1 MKNIPLLNQLIA
13 QFERLPGIGA
23 KSAQKMAYFV
33 LSGDKSRCEEF
44 AKVLLAAKEGIQY
57 CTKCHGLTDREV
69 CEICADKTR
78 DAATI
83 CVVEQPGDI
92 EAVEKMKEY
101 HGQYHV
107 LHGLISPLSGVGPDD
122 LTVRE
127 LLERV
132 ANDDISEVIM
142 ATNPSVEGQTTALY
156 IARLLKP
163 FGVKVTT
170 LALGIPVGGSLE
182 YADAATLS
190 SSIENRKELS

>member
-44 AKVLLAAKEGIQY
+44 AKVLLAAKEGIHY
-57 CTKCHGLTDREV
+57 CERCHGLTDREV

-78 DAATI
+78 DSATI

-92 EAVEKMKEY
+92 EAVEKMREY

-127 LLERV
+127 LLKRV
-132 ANDDISEVIM
+132 ADEDIQEVIM

-156 IARLLKP
+156 IAKLLKP
-163 FGVKVTT
+163 FGVKVTA

-182 YADAATLS
+182 YTDAATLS
-190 SSIENRKELS
+190 SSIENRREL